1 VFYDREY
8 YLSFLGQQNSL
19 APMHLSDRLA
29 LDVPEQF
36 IEYGHDVTQDD
47 DEVDVQWWCIGERA

>member
-8 YLSFLGQQNSL
+8 YMSFLGQENSL
-19 APMHLSDRLA
+19 APTHLSDRFA

-36 IEYGHDVTQDD
+36 IEHGHDVTQDD
-47 DEVDVQWWCIGERA
+47 DVDVQWLCIGERA

>member
-1 VFYDREY
+1 MFYDREY

-19 APMHLSDRLA
+19 APILLSDRLA

-36 IEYGHDVTQDD
+36 IEHGHDVTQDD
-47 DEVDVQWWCIGERA
+47 DEVEVHWWCIGERA